1 MSHNPDDYMTD
12 SAGRLVPRANVKP
25 EDLLQDELVKKLF
38 ERARSIR
45 DGMRQFREDADSDIR
60 AFLDL
65 LAEQYGAKKGGA
77 KGNLTLSTYDGCE
90 RVTIAISDTITFGPE
105 LQIAKELVDS
115 CLTRWT
121 EGGNANIRAVVTDA
135 FDVGKEGKLNVSK
148 ILGLR
153 RLSIDD
159 EEWKRAMQA
168 ITDAVKVNAS
178 RSYIRF
184 HERASPDAAFIQV
197 PLDISKA

>member
-1 MSHNPDDYMTD
+1 MSHNLDDYMKD
-12 SAGRLVPRANVKP
+12 SAGRFVPRANVKP

-38 ERARSIR
+38 ERARAIR
-45 DGMRQFREDADSDIR
+45 ELMRQFREDADSDIR

-184 HERASPDAAFIQV
+184 HERASPDGAFIQV
-197 PLDISKA
+197 PLDIAKA

>member
-1 MSHNPDDYMTD
+1 MSHNPDDYMMD

-25 EDLLQDELVKKLF
+25 EDLLQDELVRKLF
-38 ERARSIR
+38 EQARTIR
-45 DGMRQFREDADSDIR
+45 ETMRQFRETADGDIR

-65 LAEQYGAKKGGA
+65 LADQYGAKKGGA

-159 EEWKRAMQA
+159 EEWQRAMQA

-184 HERASPDAAFIQV
+184 HERASPDSAFVQV
-197 PLDISKA
+197 PLDIAKA

>member
-25 EDLLQDELVKKLF
+25 EDLLQDELVRKLF
-38 ERARSIR
+38 ERARTIR
-45 DGMRQFREDADSDIR
+45 ETMRQFREDADSDIR

-65 LAEQYGAKKGGA
+65 LADQYGAKKGGA

-184 HERASPDAAFIQV
+184 HERASPDSAFIQV
-197 PLDISKA
+197 PLDIAKA

>member
-38 ERARSIR
+38 ERARFIR
-45 DGMRQFREDADSDIR
+45 EMMRQFREDADSDIR

-184 HERASPDAAFIQV
+184 HERASPDGAFIQV
-197 PLDISKA
+197 PLDIAKA

>member
-77 KGNLTLSTYDGCE
+77 KGNLTLSTYDGRE

-159 EEWKRAMQA
+159 EKWKRAMQA

>member
-1 MSHNPDDYMTD
+1 
-12 SAGRLVPRANVKP
+12 
-25 EDLLQDELVKKLF
+25 
-38 ERARSIR
+38 
-45 DGMRQFREDADSDIR
+45 MRQFREDADSDIR

-77 KGNLTLSTYDGCE
+77 KGNLTLATYDGCE

-159 EEWKRAMQA
+159 DEWKRAMQA

-184 HERASPDAAFIQV
+184 HERVSPDSAFIQV
-197 PLDISKA
+197 PLDIAKA

>member
-77 KGNLTLSTYDGCE
+77 KDNLTLATYDGCE

-184 HERASPDAAFIQV
+184 HERASPDGTFIQV
-197 PLDISKA
+197 PLDIAKA

>member
-77 KGNLTLSTYDGCE
+77 KGNLTLATYDGCE
-90 RVTIAISDTITFGPE
+90 RITIAISDTITFGPE

-184 HERASPDAAFIQV
+184 HERASPDSAFIQV
-197 PLDISKA
+197 PLDIAKA

>member
-77 KGNLTLSTYDGCE
+77 KGNLTLATYNGCE

-184 HERASPDAAFIQV
+184 HERASADGAFVQV
-197 PLDISKA
+197 PLDIAKA

>member
-1 MSHNPDDYMTD
+1 MSHNPDDYMMD

-25 EDLLQDELVKKLF
+25 EDLLQDELVRKLF
-38 ERARSIR
+38 ERARTIR
-45 DGMRQFREDADSDIR
+45 AGMRQFREDADGDIR

-77 KGNLTLSTYDGCE
+77 KGNLTLATYDGCE

-184 HERASPDAAFIQV
+184 HERASPDSAFIQV
-197 PLDISKA
+197 PLDIAKA

>member
-1 MSHNPDDYMTD
+1 MSHNPDDYMMD

-25 EDLLQDELVKKLF
+25 EDLLQDELVRKLF
-38 ERARSIR
+38 EQARAIR
-45 DGMRQFREDADSDIR
+45 ETMRQFRETADGDIR

-65 LAEQYGAKKGGA
+65 LADQYGAKKGGA

-159 EEWKRAMQA
+159 EEWQRAMQA

-184 HERASPDAAFIQV
+184 HERASPDSTFVQV
-197 PLDISKA
+197 PLDIAKA

>member
-1 MSHNPDDYMTD
+1 MTHNPDDYMMD

-25 EDLLQDELVKKLF
+25 EDLLQDELVRKLF
-38 ERARSIR
+38 EQARTIR
-45 DGMRQFREDADSDIR
+45 ETMRQFRETADGDIR

-65 LAEQYGAKKGGA
+65 LADQYGAKKGGA

-159 EEWKRAMQA
+159 DEWKRAMQA

-184 HERASPDAAFIQV
+184 HERASPDSAFIQV
-197 PLDISKA
+197 PLDIAKA

>member
-159 EEWKRAMQA
+159 GEWKRAMQA

-184 HERASPDAAFIQV
+184 HERVSPDAAFIQV

>member
-77 KGNLTLSTYDGCE
+77 KGNLTLATYDGCE

-197 PLDISKA
+197 PLDIAKA

>member
-1 MSHNPDDYMTD
+1 MTPNPDNYMTD

-25 EDLLQDELVKKLF
+25 EDLLQDELVRRLF
-38 ERARSIR
+38 ERARALR
-45 DGMRQFREDADSDIR
+45 ETMRQFREDADSDIR
-60 AFLDL
+60 CFLDL
-65 LAEQYGAKKGGA
+65 LAEQYGARKGGA
-77 KGNLTLSTYDGCE
+77 KGNLTLSTYDGRE
-90 RVTIAISDTITFGPE
+90 RVTIAISDSITFGPE

-121 EGGNANIRAVVTDA
+121 EGGNANIRAIVTDA

-159 EEWKRAMQA
+159 DEWQRAMQA

-178 RSYIRF
+178 RAYIRF
-184 HERASPDAAFIQV
+184 HERVTANSEYTQV
-197 PLDISKA
+197 PLDIAKA

>member
-1 MSHNPDDYMTD
+1 MSHNPDDYMKD

-38 ERARSIR
+38 ERARAIR
-45 DGMRQFREDADSDIR
+45 ELMRQFREDADSDIR

-184 HERASPDAAFIQV
+184 HERASADSAFVQV
-197 PLDISKA
+197 PLDIAKA

>member
-77 KGNLTLSTYDGCE
+77 KGNLTLATYDGCE

-121 EGGNANIRAVVTDA
+121 EGGNANIRAIVTDA

-197 PLDISKA
+197 PLDIAKA

>member
-77 KGNLTLSTYDGCE
+77 KGNLTLATYDGCE
-90 RVTIAISDTITFGPE
+90 RITIAISDTITFGPE

-184 HERASPDAAFIQV
+184 HERSSPDAAFIQV
-197 PLDISKA
+197 PLDIAKA